1 MDKGTKRLIYVAAV
15 HMLLSMMAIVIQSR
29 KRKRSHRRLGIT
41 YGPIEIRERMRIDY
55 LENKI

>member
-1 MDKGTKRLIYVAAV
+1 MDKRTKLLIYAAAA
-15 HMLLSMMAIVIQSR
+15 HMLLSMMAIVIQFR
-29 KRKRSHRRLGIT
+29 KRKRSHCRLGIT